1 MKMKDY
7 TIKIVMLQNELQ
19 VLKDTLKS
27 YKYNKDITSDLL
39 RLIEYQESTQN
50 EKSNKIETAC

>member
-1 MKMKDY
+1 MKDY

-19 VLKDTLKS
+19 VLKNALKS
-27 YKYNKDITSDLL
+27 YKYDKGITSNLL

>member
-1 MKMKDY
+1 MKDY

-19 VLKDTLKS
+19 VLKNALKS
-27 YKYNKDITSDLL
+27 YSGDKGITSDLL
-39 RLIEYQESTQN
+39 RIIERQESTQN

>member
-1 MKMKDY
+1 MKDY

-19 VLKDTLKS
+19 VLKDALKS
-27 YKYNKDITSDLL
+27 YKHDKDITSDLL
-39 RLIEYQESTQN
+39 RIIERQESTKN